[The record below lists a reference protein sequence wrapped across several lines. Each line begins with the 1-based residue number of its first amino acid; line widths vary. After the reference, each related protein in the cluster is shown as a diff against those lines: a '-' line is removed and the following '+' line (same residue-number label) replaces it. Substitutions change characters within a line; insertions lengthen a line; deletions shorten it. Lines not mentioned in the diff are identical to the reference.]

1 MRFVDPRPRVIASP
15 FLGETQ
21 LAHGHAPS
29 GLDHRTH
36 GLDVVTGG
44 RRQQID
50 LELDGD
56 ISVSTGNIVSAA

>member
-1 MRFVDPRPRVIASP
+1 LAKP
-15 FLGETQ
+15 Q